1 MKPQRVVP
9 TKVMLL
15 RAHDAST
22 TVAAGRGCG
31 TVPPGHGSDICLNHR
46 RRSVGTIEMLSVLF
60 GFTIIAGIVFVVLDQ
75 MGIWKNIPGVRSR
88 AERQREQRDH
98 QSQP

>member
-1 MKPQRVVP
+1 
-9 TKVMLL
+9 
-15 RAHDAST
+15 
-22 TVAAGRGCG
+22 
-31 TVPPGHGSDICLNHR
+31 
-46 RRSVGTIEMLSVLF
+46 MLSVLF